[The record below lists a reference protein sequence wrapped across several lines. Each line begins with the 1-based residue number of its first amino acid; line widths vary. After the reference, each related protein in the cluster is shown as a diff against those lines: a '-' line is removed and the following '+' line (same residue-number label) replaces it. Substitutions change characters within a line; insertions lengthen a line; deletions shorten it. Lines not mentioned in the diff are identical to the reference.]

1 MWILINVDK
10 QNDNNDSTNYDKIY
24 QTLTFYVFSTVE
36 AENTC
41 LRHTYLYMQ
50 LCNGNKSYFEH
61 SEMTFALKKN
71 NMFLLSFCY
80 RISHVKF
87 IKIKL
92 WAKQIF
98 SLPCW
103 MLQHAW
109 NLWIF
114 STENEKWCESE
125 KNLNCL
131 LVHEMKETK
140 RFRLFIWAAHFS
152 TPHIPYSP
160 QRHIQIQFILPFYHF
175 QLCWLRVM

>member
-1 MWILINVDK
+1 MSTSKTTTTTAQITIKFIRHSHFTFSAQLKLKTLVFGIHIYTCNYAMEINRIL
-10 QNDNNDSTNYDKIY
+10 STRKW
-24 QTLTFYVFSTVE
+24 
-36 AENTC
+36 
-41 LRHTYLYMQ
+41 
-50 LCNGNKSYFEH
+50 H
-61 SEMTFALKKN
+61 SLWKN
-71 NMFLLSFCY
+71 IFFLSFCY

-87 IKIKL
+87 IKIKV

-131 LVHEMKETK
+131 LVHKMKETK